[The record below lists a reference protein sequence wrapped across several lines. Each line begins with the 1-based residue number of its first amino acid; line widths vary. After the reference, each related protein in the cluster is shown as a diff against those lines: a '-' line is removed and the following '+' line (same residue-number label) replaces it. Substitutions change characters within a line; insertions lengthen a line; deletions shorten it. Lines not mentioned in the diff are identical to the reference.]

1 MGQVVNVAVLRMPD
15 PTILADLRVE
25 ISIRDRT
32 GRIGLPEED
41 VGAADLFDELGLRLH
56 ESLPTSE
63 TQTYLMLD
71 FKSLFCQCD
80 EKLEVSAEGPIL
92 WLIEGLGRN
101 KKPIFPRAVL
111 KYNNLLVGGQN
122 VG

>member
-25 ISIRDRT
+25 ILIRDRT
-32 GRIGLPEED
+32 GRVGLPEED

-63 TQTYLMLD
+63 TYLMLD
-71 FKSLFCQCD
+71 FKSLFSQCD
-80 EKLEVSAEGPIL
+80 EKLEGSAEGPFY
-92 WLIEGLGRN
+92 GR
-101 KKPIFPRAVL
+101 
-111 KYNNLLVGGQN
+111 
-122 VG
+122 